1 MATASSRNCAHEF
14 EANYPVEC
22 HRLARLNKHPAA
34 IELELEW
41 DIVEMHWMGHCRN
54 ALGKQTPSSAV
65 CKICSWT
72 RSFGPGAPR
81 IECNFTRSSDVRLVL
96 DSSGRCRYPC

>member
-41 DIVEMHWMGHCRN
+41 DIVEMHWGSKPHHLPYARFVLGL
-54 ALGKQTPSSAV
+54 AL
-65 CKICSWT
+65 
-72 RSFGPGAPR
+72 
-81 IECNFTRSSDVRLVL
+81 LVL
-96 DSSGRCRYPC
+96 ALRA